1 MSQKGSGKPSR
12 ETIMKRKL
20 YLRMTLVSVVM
31 MLITMTVTV
40 AMFYN
45 LFSEQVMEDLKTH
58 VHILKTTEAVL
69 DYVEKGFDP
78 KIDNL
83 RITVIDKDGE
93 VKYDSN
99 ADIGTMDNHVN
110 RPEIKQ
116 ALKTGEGNA
125 ERKSNTLDKTTY
137 YYAEKMENGQVLRVA
152 KEVGSMW
159 QFFMKI
165 LPVLFFE
172 FVIAIVVCFV
182 VSKMLAKRLV
192 EPIENLA
199 QNLDEDTEIETYAE
213 IKPFLDK
220 IHSQHKAL
228 KKSAN
233 LRQDFTANVSHELK
247 TPLASISGYA
257 ELIETGMAKEDDIQ
271 RFAGEI
277 HKSSIRLLSLINDII
292 ELSELD
298 VMDGEMSTTDINLTE
313 EALNCVNMLQMNASK
328 HGVTITFDKKSDD
341 CVIKANKDM
350 IQEVIFNLCDN
361 AIRYNKKDGKVEVSV
376 TQKGNNISLKVKDN
390 GIGIPKKE
398 QKRVF
403 ERFYRVDKARS
414 KKTGGTGLGLAIVKH
429 IAEQHKAEILI
440 ESQPNEGTTISVIFK
455 K

>member
-1 MSQKGSGKPSR
+1 
-12 ETIMKRKL
+12 MKRKL

-298 VMDGEMSTTDINLTE
+298 VMDGEMSITDMNLTE

-328 HGVTITFDKKSDD
+328 HGVTIIFDKKSDD

>member
-1 MSQKGSGKPSR
+1 
-12 ETIMKRKL
+12 MKRKL

-328 HGVTITFDKKSDD
+328 HGVTIAFDKKSDD

>member
-1 MSQKGSGKPSR
+1 
-12 ETIMKRKL
+12 MKRKL

-455 K
+455 KIV